1 MRFKARKLVLF
12 IGVGLLIFTLSACK
26 DLRNDKDANSRK
38 DVKKE
43 ESIDEKEVI
52 RSPFTGLE
60 TTEDTL
66 RRRPFAVMLDN
77 HFDAIPQS
85 GLNQSDMIYEFKAEG
100 EFTRY
105 MAIFQSQSPS
115 VIGPIRSARPYFVD
129 TAKEYNAIY
138 AHWGGSEMG
147 YAEIPKIK
155 VDDLDGIALEG
166 ITFYRNKDVKKKRP
180 HDGYSSIDLMTK
192 QSEKYKYDLVS
203 DNKAFNFDTSENLD
217 EIKKQMG
224 DEICNSITL
233 NFFKHYK
240 EKYEYDANTN
250 KYRIIRNEK
259 NVTDEADGKDVLVSN
274 LIVEFASSKVTGPLG
289 TLTIDIVGQGKGLL
303 LTNGK
308 IINIEFSLKENEIG
322 TLLKDIITNSIEDN
336 PVEDAKIIV
345 AGGRGIG
352 KKENWKYVS
361 ELAKLLNAAIGCSR
375 PVCEM
380 GWETSE
386 HQIGQTGKNVSPK
399 VYIAL
404 GISGAMQHICGV
416 KSDILIAINKD
427 STAPIMKEADYT
439 VIADLNKFLP
449 ILIKELKKIKTD
461 K

>member
-1 MRFKARKLVLF
+1 MRFKARKLILF
-12 IGVGLLIFTLSACK
+12 ISVGLLIFTLSACK
-26 DLRNDKDANSRK
+26 DLRNDKDANSGK

-85 GLNQSDMIYEFKAEG
+85 GLNQSDLIYEFKAEG

-308 IINIEFSLKENEIG
+308 IININWQKDDPSQRTKFTTQDGKEIILSPG
-322 TLLKDIITNSIEDN
+322 QTWVSVLDPKDIIEKEPSQEKNADENSSEN
-336 PVEDAKIIV
+336 VESK
-345 AGGRGIG
+345 
-352 KKENWKYVS
+352 
-361 ELAKLLNAAIGCSR
+361 
-375 PVCEM
+375 
-380 GWETSE
+380 
-386 HQIGQTGKNVSPK
+386 
-399 VYIAL
+399 
-404 GISGAMQHICGV
+404 
-416 KSDILIAINKD
+416 
-427 STAPIMKEADYT
+427 
-439 VIADLNKFLP
+439 
-449 ILIKELKKIKTD
+449 
-461 K
+461 